1 LAIAEPMMAPAASPP
16 TTPAATPQPLQCAC
30 AEDGN
35 AAARVLA
42 AASAMIVCFM
52 GVLSGRL
59 LIWPGSSTQIRY
71 AIFKGR

>member
-1 LAIAEPMMAPAASPP
+1 MAPAARPP

-35 AAARVLA
+35 AAANVAA